1 MERTSSTTQK
11 LREYQLSDQVV
22 QSDKVSKTSQIPT
35 EWTIRKLLYII
46 PKRPFAHHWNLLMNP
61 NGTRPAGNVRYS
73 IGFYFPNK
81 SSSKEPMERPPLN
94 TLKVAVFV
102 FLLIGIA
109 NLRLHVFSPFLM
121 ICHDPSFHGYLSGLV
136 LRSITKTDMV
146 PFDTS
151 HPL

>member
-1 MERTSSTTQK
+1 
-11 LREYQLSDQVV
+11 
-22 QSDKVSKTSQIPT
+22 
-35 EWTIRKLLYII
+35 
-46 PKRPFAHHWNLLMNP
+46 MNP
-61 NGTRPAGNVRYS
+61 NGTRPTGNVCYS